1 MIYTGH
7 DNPSCPFTG
16 GDHPSWF
23 SPNPQ
28 TEPVKSSLRFS
39 KLRSDTFAPLWVISW
54 LYSGVNRC
62 QETYVNFA
70 WMRSSTTFQPTRQ
83 FFFFFLQPAA
93 ANLFLHKSFR
103 ILKRGTTGAGRVEN
117 YHRAKMKVAIN
128 RLNSVKHG
136 TLTGKIC
143 SSFFFLPS
151 FIPFF
156 LFFLSSFYLRFPS
169 SSSLHT
175 SSLKFWGTYKTTWR

>member
-1 MIYTGH
+1 MGNIAAIQWGESMSRNLRKFRMNAFLDDVST
-7 DNPSCPFTG
+7 NPAI
-16 GDHPSWF
+16 
-23 SPNPQ
+23 
-28 TEPVKSSLRFS
+28 L
-39 KLRSDTFAPLWVISW
+39 
-54 LYSGVNRC
+54 
-62 QETYVNFA
+62 
-70 WMRSSTTFQPTRQ
+70 
-83 FFFFFLQPAA
+83 FFLQPAA

-103 ILKRGTTGAGRVEN
+103 ILKRGTTGTGRVEN

-175 SSLKFWGTYKTTWR
+175 SSLKES

>member
-1 MIYTGH
+1 M
-7 DNPSCPFTG
+7 DNIAAIQWGESMSRNLRKFRMNAFLDDVST
-16 GDHPSWF
+16 
-23 SPNPQ
+23 NP
-28 TEPVKSSLRFS
+28 
-39 KLRSDTFAPLWVISW
+39 AIS
-54 LYSGVNRC
+54 
-62 QETYVNFA
+62 
-70 WMRSSTTFQPTRQ
+70 
-83 FFFFFLQPAA
+83 FFFSFFLQPAV

-103 ILKRGTTGAGRVEN
+103 ILKRGTTETGRVEN

-136 TLTGKIC
+136 TLTDKIC
-143 SSFFFLPS
+143 SSFFFLSP

-175 SSLKFWGTYKTTWR
+175 SSLKES